1 MSKQEVLKVVP
12 ARYPLR
18 LIGALFSL
26 FILAAIVQS
35 VAGNA
40 RWEWG
45 VFAEWFFAP
54 AVLAGLGQ
62 TLLLTL
68 LGTLFSILFGTLLAL
83 ARLSR
88 SYLLASLAWGYI
100 WLFRSLPL
108 ILVLIILYNFSYLYD
123 AISLGIPFTSVVFAS
138 YPTIDILGQFAVAV
152 LGLTLVQSAYTAGSS
167 AAASWRGLRPARS
180 GGGAGPA
187 GLSPHLPHHSA
198 AGAAIHYSDRIQR
211 DHQSGERHLNRL
223 RAGAAGAV
231 LHHPGD
237 L

>member
-18 LIGALFSL
+18 LVGALFSV

-35 VAGNA
+35 VAANE

-54 AVLAGLGQ
+54 AVLSGLGQ

-68 LGTLFSILFGTLLAL
+68 LGTLFSIIFGTLLAL

-100 WLFRSLPL
+100 WLFRHC
-108 ILVLIILYNFSYLYD
+108 
-123 AISLGIPFTSVVFAS
+123 
-138 YPTIDILGQFAVAV
+138 
-152 LGLTLVQSAYTAGSS
+152 
-167 AAASWRGLRPARS
+167 R
-180 GGGAGPA
+180 
-187 GLSPHLPHHSA
+187 
-198 AGAAIHYSDRIQR
+198 
-211 DHQSGERHLNRL
+211 
-223 RAGAAGAV
+223 
-231 LHHPGD
+231 
-237 L
+237 

>member
-152 LGLTLVQSAYTAGSS
+152 LGLTLVQSAYTAEIIRGGILGVDYGQHEAAAALGLPIAAPSASFCRRRCAPLFRPASTRSS
-167 AAASWRGLRPARS
+167 AWRKAPRS
-180 GGGAGPA
+180 CTCWRCRSCFTP
-187 GLSPHLPHHSA
+187 S
-198 AGAAIHYSDRIQR
+198 R
-211 DHQSGERHLNRL
+211 
-223 RAGAAGAV
+223 
-231 LHHPGD
+231 
-237 L
+237 

>member
-18 LIGALFSL
+18 LVGALFSV

-35 VAGNA
+35 VAVNE
-40 RWEWG
+40 RWNG
-45 VFAEWFFAP
+45 GICRV
-54 AVLAGLGQ
+54 VLCAGSAFRLGQ

-68 LGTLFSILFGTLLAL
+68 LGTLFSIIFGTLLAL

-123 AISLGIPFTSVVFAS
+123 SISLGIPFTSLVFAS
-138 YPTIDILGQFAVAV
+138 YPTIDILSRFP
-152 LGLTLVQSAYTAGSS
+152 SR
-167 AAASWRGLRPARS
+167 SWG
-180 GGGAGPA
+180 
-187 GLSPHLPHHSA
+187 
-198 AGAAIHYSDRIQR
+198 
-211 DHQSGERHLNRL
+211 
-223 RAGAAGAV
+223 
-231 LHHPGD
+231 
-237 L
+237 

>member
-152 LGLTLVQSAYTAGSS
+152 LGLTLV
-167 AAASWRGLRPARS
+167 
-180 GGGAGPA
+180 
-187 GLSPHLPHHSA
+187 
-198 AGAAIHYSDRIQR
+198 
-211 DHQSGERHLNRL
+211 
-223 RAGAAGAV
+223 
-231 LHHPGD
+231 
-237 L
+237 

>member
-88 SYLLASLAWGYI
+88 SYLLASLARGYI

-152 LGLTLVQSAYTAGSS
+152 LGLTLVQSAYTAEIIRGGIPAWITASTKRRRRWACRAIAAPSASFCRRRCDPLFRPDSTRSS
-167 AAASWRGLRPARS
+167 VWRKAPQSFTCWRCRS
-180 GGGAGPA
+180 CFTP
-187 GLSPHLPHHSA
+187 S
-198 AGAAIHYSDRIQR
+198 
-211 DHQSGERHLNRL
+211 
-223 RAGAAGAV
+223 
-231 LHHPGD
+231 GD